1 MRRAIIELHIE
12 ELRLHGFAPSDRYR
26 IANALQHELARL
38 FAEQGTAV
46 TLAGEGARLD
56 AGAFQMAENSSA
68 RAIGSQ
74 IAHAVHAGITR

>member
-1 MRRAIIELHIE
+1 MKPADIQLHIE
-12 ELRLHGFAPSDRYR
+12 ELMLHGFAPGDRHR

-46 TLAGEGARLD
+46 TLAGEVARLD
-56 AGAFQMAENSSA
+56 AGAFQMAENASA

-74 IAHAVHAGITR
+74 IALAVHARIRR